1 MKQKKIVMYATA
13 NKGEGFVQ
21 KIGEFDNIRDIEIR
35 IEMFDKDVVI
45 TLWEEFVEEEEE
57 GKPNLD

>member
-21 KIGEFDNIRDIEIR
+21 KIGEFYNYEEVIIR
-35 IEMFDKDVVI
+35 IEMIDKDVVI
-45 TLWEEFVEEEEE
+45 TFEEKIEEE
-57 GKPNLD
+57 KDVHSD